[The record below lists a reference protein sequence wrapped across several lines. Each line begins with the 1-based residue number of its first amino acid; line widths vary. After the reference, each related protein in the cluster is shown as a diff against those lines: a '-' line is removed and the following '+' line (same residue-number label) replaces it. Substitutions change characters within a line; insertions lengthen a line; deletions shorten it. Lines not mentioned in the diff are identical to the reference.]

1 MGIAESGHNRAAH
14 DLDVLNV
21 LAAHAA
27 RADNPVPKL
36 CFHGNRLDH

>member
-1 MGIAESGHNRAAH
+1 VGVANGGHRGPAH

-27 RADNPVPKL
+27 STDNPVTKL

>member
-1 MGIAESGHNRAAH
+1 
-14 DLDVLNV
+14 V

-36 CFHGNRLDH
+36 CFHGNRLDHCKKFGQGGRRNTLN